1 MWKNLILE
9 IEDILKSVNYKLNT
23 PATDTEVQRLRER
36 VKEKF
41 NVDLPSE
48 YEEFLK
54 TVNGLDFDGL
64 VLYGVDSSL
73 FEKEKDEQICGLI
86 ETNEIWYE
94 NEFQKEYLFLG
105 DSNIAWFCKSL
116 SDGTYLELDKPSGT
130 VMNTYNDCNTM
141 LEEALKITLL

>member
-9 IEDILKSVNYKLNT
+9 IEKIEKRFNDKLNT
-23 PATDTEVQRLRER
+23 PATNTEVQKL
-36 VKEKF
+36 KEHMKKNF

-54 TVNGLDFDGL
+54 TVNGLDFNGL

-73 FEKEKDEQICGLI
+73 LEKEKDEQVCGLI

-105 DSNIAWFCKSL
+105 DSNIAWFCKNL

-141 LEEALKITLL
+141 LVEALKITLL

>member
-1 MWKNLILE
+1 MWKNMILE
-9 IEDILKSVNYKLNT
+9 IGDILKSVNYKLNT
-23 PATDTEVQRLRER
+23 PATDTEVQRLREH

-73 FEKEKDEQICGLI
+73 LETKKDEHICGFI
-86 ETNEIWYE
+86 DTNEIWYE
-94 NEFQKEYLFLG
+94 NEFQKEYLFFG

-130 VMNTYNDCNTM
+130 VMNTYNDFNTM

>member
-23 PATDTEVQRLRER
+23 PATDTEVQRLREH

-73 FEKEKDEQICGLI
+73 LETKKDEHICGFI
-86 ETNEIWYE
+86 DTNEIWYE
-94 NEFQKEYLFLG
+94 NEFQKEYLFFG

-130 VMNTYNDCNTM
+130 VMNTYNDFNTM